1 MSKKKSSVTQMLSS
15 LLDQMQNRISDVA
28 NRGAANSDQIAE
40 LDTKINNVTKD
51 SAHGF
56 VEQKQ
61 AIADNA
67 AGTTNALHSL
77 KASTQRAIDD
87 IATDIK
93 SAHLCAQ
100 RHNARISSLEGDK
113 GQTAIEV
120 GCLRIGQASLE
131 ARISKLEKATEAA
144 APTAPTTSALEI
156 DLKVLLKSYGYDV
169 NFVSI
174 SKQEYDIVQ
183 TWAASTAKNQ
193 QIKIEI
199 GGSKNL

>member
-1 MSKKKSSVTQMLSS
+1 MSKKKSSVIQMLSS

-40 LDTKINNVTKD
+40 LDTKINNVTKN
-51 SAHGF
+51 SPHGF

-93 SAHLCAQ
+93 AAHKGAQ

-144 APTAPTTSALEI
+144 APTTSALEI

-183 TWAASTAKNQ
+183 TWAAPTAKNQ